1 MDLDYAARS
10 AMRTSEDEGFIA
22 CSTEDGK
29 RVSKPQRSNKN
40 ANASPPTMIRYHAKT
55 AKP

>member
-10 AMRTSEDEGFIA
+10 AMRTSEDDGFIA